1 MKVEFNGNT
10 FSSEMGN
17 GIHPGRPS
25 YEIGDIGFLKGKKPL
40 LLGVIALVASVI
52 NLPLAFF
59 INLSIDFLD
68 ATEAAGSTYWLVVL
82 YVFAS
87 LLLAAS
93 VTSGVCSTVS
103 FAKGE
108 KNSLNSAGLIMSIFS
123 FVICLTC
130 IILNI
135 LSLAI

>member
-17 GIHPGRPS
+17 GVHSERPS
-25 YEIGDIGFLKGKKPL
+25 YEINHLGFLKGKKPL

-52 NLPLAFF
+52 NLSLAFF
-59 INLSIDFLD
+59 INLSIDFMD
-68 ATEAAGSTYWLVVL
+68 ATEAAGSNYWLVVL

-87 LLLAAS
+87 LLLGAS

-108 KNSLNSAGLIMSIFS
+108 KNSLNSAGVIMSIFS

-135 LSLAI
+135 LSLVI

>member
-10 FSSEMGN
+10 FSTEMGN
-17 GIHPGRPS
+17 GVHFEHPS
-25 YEIGDIGFLKGKKPL
+25 NDIGDIGFLKGKKPL
-40 LLGVIALVASVI
+40 LLGVIALAASVI

-59 INLSIDFLD
+59 INFSIDFFG
-68 ATEAAGSTYWLVVL
+68 AAEAAGSTYWLVVL

-87 LLLAAS
+87 LLLAAA
-93 VTSGVCSTVS
+93 VTSGVCSTIS

-108 KNSLNSAGLIMSIFS
+108 KNSLNTAGFIMSIFS